1 MPETGQSLL
10 TLVIAPEIED
20 PLVDWLLDRDD
31 VPGFS
36 SHPINGH
43 GASEHA
49 MSLGEQVA
57 GRRRQVM
64 FHLHLDTDVAR
75 SLVGALRQA
84 FAGSGL
90 HFWITP
96 LLQAG
101 HIE

>member
-1 MPETGQSLL
+1 MFDNGQSLL
-10 TLVIAPEIED
+10 TLIISPEIED
-20 PLVDWLLDRDD
+20 ALVDWLLERDD

-36 SHPINGH
+36 SYPISGH

-64 FHLHLDTDVAR
+64 FLLHLDTSVAR
-75 SLVGALRQA
+75 AIVEALTRD
-84 FAGSGL
+84 FSGSGL

-96 LLQAG
+96 LLEAG
-101 HIE
+101 HLD

>member
-1 MPETGQSLL
+1 MPETVQSLL
-10 TLVIAPEIED
+10 TLIIAPEIED

-64 FHLHLDTDVAR
+64 FQLHLDTAVAR
-75 SLVGALRQA
+75 ILVAELREA

-96 LLQAG
+96 LVEAG
-101 HIE
+101 HID

>member
-1 MPETGQSLL
+1 MPENGQCLL

-20 PLVDWLLDRDD
+20 PLVDWLLERDD

-64 FHLHLDTDVAR
+64 FQVHLDVPVAR
-75 SLVGALRQA
+75 SVVAALREA
-84 FAGSGL
+84 FSGSGL
-90 HFWITP
+90 HYWITP
-96 LLQAG
+96 LLEAG
-101 HIE
+101 HVE